1 MGSDPVV
8 RAVGPERQASIRRSI
23 RARSAVRWLVWWATT
38 GVALFLWLIMSVSA
52 ADADR
57 VIRSAPR
64 HDVAITRVDDDAL
77 SYFVRIDG
85 REVELSDI
93 APIFDVRDVWT
104 FFSFDGYRVGERV
117 TVVVDPADDDWVYDV
132 DAYRPFSWWAAAFG
146 LGFLT
151 GIAGVLRGLFTR
163 RWLLPDASRWSL
175 VRRGRVAQA
184 TIRDVRGPQPAPGWV
199 HLIERLRRRWRDGPH
214 SRRDYEQLVI
224 EVEGRTLY
232 WEVRTAQP
240 VVVEPGTVIAVWGRP
255 RRRGWLVGLTEPE
268 PLIPR
273 GRLD

>member
-1 MGSDPVV
+1 MDSDHVV
-8 RAVGPERQASIRRSI
+8 RAARPERQVSIRRSI
-23 RARSAVRWLVWWATT
+23 RARSAGRWLVWWATT
-38 GVALFLWLIMSVSA
+38 GVALFLWLIMSVSG
-52 ADADR
+52 ADVDHA
-57 VIRSAPR
+57 IRSAPR
-64 HDVAITRVDDDAL
+64 HDVQVTRVDDDAL
-77 SYFVRIDG
+77 SYFVRLDG
-85 REVELSDI
+85 RELELVDL

-104 FFSFDGYRVGERV
+104 FVSSDGYRVGEHI
-117 TVVVDPADDDWVYDV
+117 TIVVDADEDDWAYDV
-132 DAYRPFSWWAAAFG
+132 DAYRPFSWWAAAVG
-146 LGFLT
+146 MGFLT
-151 GIAGVLRGLFTR
+151 GIAGVLRTVFTR
-163 RWLLPDASRWSL
+163 RWLLPDASRWGL

-184 TIRDVRGPQPAPGWV
+184 TVREVRGPQPAPGWV
-199 HLIERLRRRWRDGPH
+199 HLVERRRRRWRDGRY

-240 VVVEPGTVIAVWGRP
+240 VVVEPGTVITVWGRP